1 MLAVVDQLNDISVVE
16 AAESVD
22 YADVQ
27 EEYLSYF
34 INDKVALKYE
44 GKLLALPTEIQSRLL
59 KTFEI

>member
-27 EEYLSYF
+27 NTYMSYF
-34 INDKVALKYE
+34 LNE
-44 GKLLALPTEIQSRLL
+44 KLASR
-59 KTFEI
+59 FG